1 MKDRL
6 LAYCEF
12 KGITPN
18 AFEGKA
24 GWSPSTIYNMNKG
37 VRSDKLAN
45 VAIAFPDLDL
55 RWLLTGQGE
64 MLKEEKKMDTAT
76 ATPTNELPMLPFSA
90 VAGYLAENNAGFGN
104 MEMCTVPA
112 FLSKGADFLIR
123 VEGDSM
129 YPRYH
134 NGEILAVKIIKDPT
148 FFQWGKVYVL
158 STSQG
163 CIVKRLFPDPEND
176 LAIVCHSENTQM
188 YPDYRITKAD
198 IINVGIVVGHIGI
211 E

>member
-1 MKDRL
+1 
-6 LAYCEF
+6 
-12 KGITPN
+12 
-18 AFEGKA
+18 
-24 GWSPSTIYNMNKG
+24 
-37 VRSDKLAN
+37 
-45 VAIAFPDLDL
+45 
-55 RWLLTGQGE
+55 
-64 MLKEEKKMDTAT
+64 
-76 ATPTNELPMLPFSA
+76 
-90 VAGYLAENNAGFGN
+90 
-104 MEMCTVPA
+104 
-112 FLSKGADFLIR
+112 
-123 VEGDSM
+123 M

>member
-1 MKDRL
+1 MKERL
-6 LAYCEF
+6 LEYLKYRNLGF
-12 KGITPN
+12 N
-18 AFEGKA
+18 AFENLCGLSM
-24 GWSPSTIYNMNKG
+24 GTISKINHG
-37 VRSDKLAN
+37 LRTDKLAL
-45 VAIAFPDLDL
+45 IAQTCPDLNI
-55 RWLLTGQGE
+55 RWLITGEGE
-64 MLKEEKKMDTAT
+64 MLRKEGEKEE
-76 ATPTNELPMLPFSA
+76 PLHVNELPMLPFSA
-90 VAGYLAENNAGFGN
+90 VAGYLAENNAGFSN
-104 MEMCTVPA
+104 METCTVPA
-112 FLSKGADFLIR
+112 FLSMGADFLIR